1 VAANSR
7 VLDTLAIFERMS
19 HRIVH
24 EISARYARALLDRHD
39 EPVLVEMEE
48 LARAEGF
55 PIVNRH
61 AGVTLEILAR
71 SLGARR
77 VLELGS
83 GYGYS
88 AYWFARAG
96 ATEIHCTDGSQTNAK
111 RAEDYLS
118 RAGYWDRISWHTG
131 DAVTEMDRLDGE
143 FDIIYNDIDKDG
155 YPAAWKAARE
165 RVRVGG
171 LYICDNVLWSGLAA
185 EDPPVDDDGPD
196 GWTQAIKDQ
205 NSAIASDEDWLS
217 SILPIRDGIIVA
229 NRLR

>member
-1 VAANSR
+1 MAINRNGLTA
-7 VLDTLAIFERMS
+7 LAIVGVMS

-24 EISARYARALLDRHD
+24 EISARYSRALLDRHD
-39 EPVLVEMEE
+39 EPVLVEMEDF
-48 LARAEGF
+48 ARAEGF

-61 AGVTLEILAR
+61 AGATLEILAR
-71 SLGARR
+71 TLGAQR

-96 ATEIHCTDGSQTNAK
+96 ATEIHCTDGSEENAD
-111 RAEDYLS
+111 RAEGYLK
-118 RAGYWDRISWHTG
+118 RVGYWDRVSWHTG
-131 DAVTEMDRLDGE
+131 DAVGEMSKLKGD

-155 YPAAWKAARE
+155 YPAAWKAAKD

-185 EDPPVDDDGPD
+185 EDPPRDDDGPA
-196 GWTQAIKDQ
+196 GWTQAIKDH
-205 NSAIASDEDWLS
+205 NLAIASDDDWIS

-229 NRLR
+229 HRLR